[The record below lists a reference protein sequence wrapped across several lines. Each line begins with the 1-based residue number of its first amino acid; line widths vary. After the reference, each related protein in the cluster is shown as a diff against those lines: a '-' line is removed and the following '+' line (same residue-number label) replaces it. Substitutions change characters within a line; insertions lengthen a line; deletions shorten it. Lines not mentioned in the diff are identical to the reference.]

1 MANFDEDIR
10 RITNEILQD
19 GTVDQIIRQ
28 KVTKGIEDAISESF
42 SYGELRNTIKER
54 VKQILVPFIEKYDMS
69 EYIVKL
75 DTILT
80 EIVKQTA
87 LVDNKKILE
96 NFQYLM
102 VEPQEK
108 EVKLSDLF
116 KEYQKHVARY
126 METVGR
132 EVDYTEGD
140 PEYEPMNVYFQFKQE
155 PPCSWLSYEYA
166 KITFG
171 VEEEEQQEDLNR
183 TIHITRYK
191 KEREEGFEFSI
202 DNTLALNSLKGM
214 SRFDLLFLKMQRANV
229 RLIIDKQ
236 YDDSF
241 VYSED
246 KPEATYE

>member
-19 GTVDQIIRQ
+19 GTVDQIIRA

-102 VEPQEK
+102 IEPQEK
-108 EVKLSDLF
+108 EIKLSDLF
-116 KEYQKHVARY
+116 KEYQKHVARN
-126 METVGR
+126 METDGR
-132 EVDYTEGD
+132 EVDCTDGE
-140 PEYEPMNVYFQFKQE
+140 PEYQPMNVYFQFEQE
-155 PPCSWLSYEYA
+155 TDCSWSSFEYA
-166 KITFG
+166 EITFG
-171 VEEEEQQEDLNR
+171 VEEEDQQKDLNR
-183 TIHITRYK
+183 TIHIYKYK
-191 KEREEGFEFSI
+191 KRGEEGFELRI
-202 DNTLALNSLKGM
+202 DSALDLSSLREM
-214 SRFDLLFLKMQRANV
+214 FHFDLLLLKLQRADV
-229 RLIIDKQ
+229 RLIIDEQ
-236 YDDSF
+236 YGDSF
-241 VYSED
+241 VYSEN
-246 KPEATYE
+246 KPEATFE